1 MLEQNSGGNFSLF
14 KVVKIGLDKRVE
26 TFLPEK
32 QDCQEFPTD
41 KADNWLGC
49 MRQESRLGTIFT
61 LISKTVPI

>member
-1 MLEQNSGGNFSLF
+1 MLELNSGGNFSLF

-49 MRQESRLGTIFT
+49 MRQEA
-61 LISKTVPI
+61 K